1 MRWISIFGKLA
12 GGLEDDVSLWGRNGM
27 GFGVVVGIL
36 NARQTCCAVGYDWM
50 GWIVRLLL
58 VAFNIGK
65 FAAGL
70 NGAVSLQ

>member
-1 MRWISIFGKLA
+1 
-12 GGLEDDVSLWGRNGM
+12 M